1 MENQEYKFC
10 TQCGAKMPK
19 EARFCTSCGS
29 AFKLEEANK
38 AVEPKKTETVQSVS
52 ALVQPTAAMD
62 DKERVIIRNNTEY
75 YQRQFEDIR
84 RGGKGKMNWASFFLN
99 LYHAAY
105 RNVWKEWLKDTG
117 KFMFAA
123 YAVMAAGSLIF
134 LGLCFFT
141 DLVAAGRMI
150 FFAGLGIGGVL
161 GVIYVV
167 KQILFSMKFN
177 KVYLDHVEKKK
188 QAGDSSSDPS
198 VGRAVLVVVVM
209 SVITGILAAIA
220 GTSVSLASLSAL
232 VSSEI
237 EDGNDYYIGNDIP
250 DFSTDFSA
258 DSPGITAPADRVSGQ
273 QIQAEDIF
281 VSYPDEVSWFNPNG
295 YYMIP
300 YSEDGE
306 EIVMFC
312 TENDMANS
320 AQAYYLEVENTE
332 ATSNGGLKVTG
343 TMYGSAKTEKIS
355 NGEFTV
361 TWDSYESIDYAS
373 VALKN
378 SVIDTDTSMTGEYSY
393 YGPVGMDE
401 VETDTVV
408 SEPADSEEYI
418 IPGSDSRYL
427 TDADVEGLDLDQ
439 IRFAINEIYARHGRA
454 FQTED
459 LNEYFSSKSW
469 YTPLYSADEFAA
481 IEDSVMNDYEKENI
495 KFLAAIRDNANGSV
509 SSQFEA
515 GWIYGTYETHDG
527 GIDASAEIG
536 WYSDTGE
543 DYISLSGATSD
554 GRSLA
559 EFTGTVVSSNGNS
572 YTAVDENGDVIDF
585 TYNGVDAIEITN
597 GYVSD
602 GGLYFPGFE
611 GIYQKTADLSHN
623 VS

>member
-38 AVEPKKTETVQSVS
+38 TVEPQKTETVQAVP
-52 ALVQPTAAMD
+52 APVQPAAATD
-62 DKERVIIRNNTEY
+62 DAERAIIRNNTEY

-84 RGGKGKMNWASFFLN
+84 RGGKGKINWASFFLN

-161 GVIYVV
+161 AVIYVV
-167 KQILFSMKFN
+167 KQILFAMKFN
-177 KVYLDHVEKKK
+177 KVYLGHVEKKK
-188 QAGDSSSDPS
+188 QVGDSSSDPS
-198 VGRAVLVVVVM
+198 VGRAVLVVVVI
-209 SVITGILAAIA
+209 SVITGILAAVA

-232 VSSEI
+232 ASSEI
-237 EDGNDYYIGNDIP
+237 EDGNDYTGNDLP
-250 DFSTDFSA
+250 DLSSDFFA
-258 DSPGITAPADRVSGQ
+258 DSPETTAPADRISGQ
-273 QIQAEDIF
+273 QIQVEDIF

-300 YSEDGE
+300 YSEGGE
-306 EIVMFC
+306 ETVLFC
-312 TENDMANS
+312 TENKVANF

-332 ATSNGGLKVTG
+332 TTSDGGLKVTG

-378 SVIDTDTSMTGEYSY
+378 SVNGTDTSMTGGYSY

-401 VETDTVV
+401 VETGAAV
-408 SEPADSEEYI
+408 SEPAAAEEYV

-439 IRFAINEIYARHGRA
+439 IRLAINEIYARHGRA

-459 LNEYFSSKSW
+459 LNKYFSSKSW

-495 KFLAAIRDNANGSV
+495 KFLAAIRDSANRETQALDGESMTMEV
-509 SSQFEA
+509 VNCNESITLREA
-515 GWIYGTYETHDG
+515 PDTS
-527 GIDASAEIG
+527 AAEICQ
-536 WYSDTGE
+536 
-543 DYISLSGATSD
+543 IPLGAYVEATDS
-554 GRSLA
+554 
-559 EFTGTVVSSNGNS
+559 TGTG
-572 YTAVDENGDVIDF
+572 F
-585 TYNGVDAIEITN
+585 TYVLYTEPRAQGVPLEFA
-597 GYVSD
+597 GYV
-602 GGLYFPGFE
+602 
-611 GIYQKTADLSHN
+611 LSEYLAP
-623 VS
+623 VY

>member
-10 TQCGAKMPK
+10 TRCGAKMPR
-19 EARFCTSCGS
+19 EARFCTSCGN

-38 AVEPKKTETVQSVS
+38 AVEPNKTETVQSVP

-62 DKERVIIRNNTEY
+62 DKECVIIRNNTEY

-84 RGGKGKMNWASFFLN
+84 CGGKGKMNWASFFLN

-134 LGLCFFT
+134 LGLCFLT

-167 KQILFSMKFN
+167 KQILFAMKFN
-177 KVYLDHVEKKK
+177 KVYFEHVEKKK

-198 VGRAVLVVVVM
+198 VGRAVLVVMAM
-209 SVITGILAAIA
+209 SVVTGILAAIA
-220 GTSVSLASLSAL
+220 GTAVSLASISAL

-258 DSPGITAPADRVSGQ
+258 DSPGITAPADCVSGQ

-306 EIVMFC
+306 EIVLFC
-312 TENDMANS
+312 TENDMSNY
-320 AQAYYLEVENTE
+320 AQAYYLEVENSE

-361 TWDSYESIDYAS
+361 TWDSCESIDYAS

-378 SVIDTDTSMTGEYSY
+378 SVNDTDTSMTGEYSY

-408 SEPADSEEYI
+408 SEPAASEEYV

>member
-1 MENQEYKFC
+1 MEEKEYKFC
-10 TQCGAKMPK
+10 TRCGAKMPK
-19 EARFCTSCGS
+19 EVKFCMSCGN
-29 AFKLEEANK
+29 AFKTSEGNEAGENEK
-38 AVEPKKTETVQSVS
+38 NAVTVQAVP
-52 ALVQPTAAMD
+52 APVQPAAATD
-62 DKERVIIRNNTEY
+62 DAERVIIRNNTEY

-84 RGGKGKMNWASFFLN
+84 RGGKGKINWASFFLN

-141 DLVAAGRMI
+141 DLVAAGRVI

-167 KQILFSMKFN
+167 KQILFAMKFN
-177 KVYLDHVEKKK
+177 KVYLGHVEKKK
-188 QAGDSSSDPS
+188 QAGDSSPDPS

-209 SVITGILAAIA
+209 NVITGILAAIA

-237 EDGNDYYIGNDIP
+237 EDGNDYIGNDLP
-250 DFSTDFSA
+250 DLSSDFSA
-258 DSPGITAPADRVSGQ
+258 DSPETTAPADRISGQ
-273 QIQAEDIF
+273 HIQVEDIF

-300 YSEDGE
+300 YSEGGAE
-306 EIVMFC
+306 TVLFC
-312 TENDMANS
+312 TENDMANY

-332 ATSNGGLKVTG
+332 TTSDGGLKVTG

-378 SVIDTDTSMTGEYSY
+378 SVNGTDTSMTGGYSY

-401 VETDTVV
+401 VETGAAV
-408 SEPADSEEYI
+408 SETAASEEYV

-495 KFLAAIRDNANGSV
+495 KFLAAIRDSANGSA

-515 GWIYGTYETHDG
+515 GWIYGTYEIHDG
-527 GIDASAEIG
+527 GIDAVAEIG

-554 GRSLA
+554 GSSLA
-559 EFTGTVVSSNGNS
+559 EFTGTVVSSKGNS

-602 GGLYFPGFE
+602 GGLYFPGF
-611 GIYQKTADLSHN
+611 GGTYQKTADLSHN